1 MFRFPLAAAS
11 LVVAAAL
18 APAADPAP
26 ELVALERRAVRPT
39 DAGFRWQEIPWHT
52 DAATALAEARK
63 ENRPLFV
70 WMAGGR
76 DRDGTPLER
85 C

>member
-1 MFRFPLAAAS
+1 MRTLLLACLLA
-11 LVVAAAL
+11 
-18 APAADPAP
+18 APAAAQSPA
-26 ELVALERRAVRPT
+26 LVALEKKAIRPAQ
-39 DAGFRWQEIPWHT
+39 AGFRWQEIPWHT
-52 DAATALAEARK
+52 DAESALSAARAEK
-63 ENRPLFV
+63 RPLFV

>member
-1 MFRFPLAAAS
+1 MRVVLFALLFATP
-11 LVVAAAL
+11 VAAQS
-18 APAADPAP
+18 P
-26 ELVALERRAVRPT
+26 EFVALQKRAVRP
-39 DAGFRWQEIPWHT
+39 AQAAFRWQEIPWHT
-52 DAATALAEARK
+52 DAKSALAAAK
-63 ENRPLFV
+63 AENRPLFV